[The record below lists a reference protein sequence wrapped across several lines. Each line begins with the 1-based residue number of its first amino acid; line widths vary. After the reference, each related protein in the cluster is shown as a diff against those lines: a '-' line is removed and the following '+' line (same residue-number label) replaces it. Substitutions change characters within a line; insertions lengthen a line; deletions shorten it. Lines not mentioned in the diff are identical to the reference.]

1 MPPVRF
7 FEPEEPGEN
16 LNFEFLKSPLPWKFT
31 KMDLDIENSLALKG
45 LEVHEEVEDSHEH
58 ENPVQNMLD
67 YSSSDDNGSDD
78 DADDDADDN
87 VVDDNADN
95 VSTAA
100 SNLEIT
106 SLLQEA
112 TEIDFRRTSLSKS
125 YLERPGMTKFCF
137 STYKTIH
144 IPVNIATGGGGLTA
158 YFAVALKCDSQPT
171 LFLENADIFQ
181 EDFIF
186 MASIESGRDLLCL
199 FIRATWLEK
208 CPEESEGIEVLK
220 TVEGNNA

>member
-1 MPPVRF
+1 
-7 FEPEEPGEN
+7 

-31 KMDLDIENSLALKG
+31 KMDLDLENSLALKG
-45 LEVHEEVEDSHEH
+45 LEVHEEVEDSHLQ

-67 YSSSDDNGSDD
+67 SSSSDENGSDD
-78 DADDDADDN
+78 DDADVVN

-95 VSTAA
+95 VSTK
-100 SNLEIT
+100 SNLKIT
-106 SLLQEA
+106 SLIQEA

-125 YLERPGMTKFCF
+125 YLERPGLTKFCF
-137 STYKTIH
+137 STYKTIQ
-144 IPVNIATGGGGLTA
+144 IPINIATGGGGLTA
-158 YFAVALKCDSQPT
+158 YFAVALQFDSQPT

-181 EDFIF
+181 KDFIF
-186 MASIESGRDLLCL
+186 MASIESGTDLLCL

>member
-1 MPPVRF
+1 
-7 FEPEEPGEN
+7 
-16 LNFEFLKSPLPWKFT
+16 
-31 KMDLDIENSLALKG
+31 MDLDLENSLALKG

-67 YSSSDDNGSDD
+67 SSSSDENGSDD
-78 DADDDADDN
+78 DDADVVN

-95 VSTAA
+95 VSTK
-100 SNLEIT
+100 SNLKIT
-106 SLLQEA
+106 SLIQEA

-125 YLERPGMTKFCF
+125 YLERPGLTKFCF
-137 STYKTIH
+137 STYKTIQ
-144 IPVNIATGGGGLTA
+144 IPINIATGGGGLTA
-158 YFAVALKCDSQPT
+158 YFAVALQFDSQPT

-181 EDFIF
+181 KDFIF
-186 MASIESGRDLLCL
+186 MASIESGTDLLCL

>member
-1 MPPVRF
+1 MERCRLSGFLNQKNRVK
-7 FEPEEPGEN
+7 N

-31 KMDLDIENSLALKG
+31 KMDLDLENSLALKG
-45 LEVHEEVEDSHEH
+45 LEVHEEVEDSHGH
-58 ENPVQNMLD
+58 ENPLQNMLD

-78 DADDDADDN
+78 DDVDDN
-87 VVDDNADN
+87 VVDDDADN
-95 VSTAA
+95 VSTA

-125 YLERPGMTKFCF
+125 YLERPGLTKFCF

-158 YFAVALKCDSQPT
+158 YFAVALQFDSQPT

-186 MASIESGRDLLCL
+186 MASIESGTDLLFL

>member
-1 MPPVRF
+1 VPPVRF

-16 LNFEFLKSPLPWKFT
+16 LNFEILKSPHPWKFT
-31 KMDLDIENSLALKG
+31 KMDLDLENSLALKG
-45 LEVHEEVEDSHEH
+45 LEVPEEVEDSHEH
-58 ENPVQNMLD
+58 ENPVQNLLD

-78 DADDDADDN
+78 NIDDNVDDN

-95 VSTAA
+95 VSTTP
-100 SNLEIT
+100 NLEIT
-106 SLLQEA
+106 SPQQEG
-112 TEIDFRRTSLSKS
+112 TDLYFRRTSLSKS
-125 YLERPGMTKFCF
+125 YLERPGLTRSSF
-137 STYKTIH
+137 STYKTIQ
-144 IPVNIATGGGGLTA
+144 IPVNTATGGGGLTA
-158 YFAVALKCDSQPT
+158 YFAVALHTDSQPTT

-186 MASIESGRDLLCL
+186 MASIESGTDLLFL
-199 FIRATWLEK
+199 FIKATWLEK

>member
-1 MPPVRF
+1 M
-7 FEPEEPGEN
+7 E
-16 LNFEFLKSPLPWKFT
+16 L
-31 KMDLDIENSLALKG
+31 DLENSLALKG
-45 LEVHEEVEDSHEH
+45 LEVHEEVEDSHEQ

-67 YSSSDDNGSDD
+67 SSSSDENGSDD
-78 DADDDADDN
+78 DDADDVN

-95 VSTAA
+95 VSTT

-106 SLLQEA
+106 SLIQEA

-125 YLERPGMTKFCF
+125 YLERPGLTKFCF
-137 STYKTIH
+137 STYKTIQ
-144 IPVNIATGGGGLTA
+144 IPINIATGGGGLTA
-158 YFAVALKCDSQPT
+158 YFAVALQFDSQPT

-181 EDFIF
+181 KDFIF
-186 MASIESGRDLLCL
+186 MASIESGTDLLCL